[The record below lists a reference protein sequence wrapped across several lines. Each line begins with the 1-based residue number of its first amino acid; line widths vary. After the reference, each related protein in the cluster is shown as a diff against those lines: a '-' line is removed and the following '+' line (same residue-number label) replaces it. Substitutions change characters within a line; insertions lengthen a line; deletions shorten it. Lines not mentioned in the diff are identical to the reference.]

1 MYLIIGV
8 YGTRQRKIYAAYQFF
23 LMTLW
28 GSLLMLMGIIVLY
41 SQTGVTDYQILSISD
56 ISKEREYIVWLG
68 LFISFAVKTPLV
80 PVHLWL
86 PEAHSEANI
95 AGSIILAGKKYACYK
110 FNYMLETPKALSTY
124 LYLKLIS
131 ENLNG
136 CNNGQSA
143 GNYPLIR
150 SQIMN
155 IVNIIGLNIDTFQDQ
170 FQLSNIKL
178 SRILRGYTLKFR
190 YNSLKLIEHN
200 AKRLNSTGIYP
211 SSNGL
216 SSYLAG
222 LIEGD
227 GCIYIAKN
235 NKNASQIQIS
245 FNSKDL
251 PLALIIQKN
260 LNCGYVYKM
269 KGANA
274 YTFCVSKRE
283 DLARLTNII
292 NGYMRTPKINQ
303 LYQLIDW
310 LNNFE
315 FNIEKKPLDSSPLNS
330 NAWLSGLID
339 SDGHFSV
346 RCSIL
351 EGKLI
356 KSSCSFELVQQ
367 QKRKDEGSLYDIML
381 KLSQF
386 LLTSVKNILENSKNP
401 QYRVRTNSLNSN
413 LILKEY
419 LSNYPL
425 FSSKYLDY
433 LDWCKVL
440 ELFYIQKKKSIND
453 IKHIQNIKSN
463 MNNKRTYFIWNHL
476 NFFYTLD

>member
-155 IVNIIGLNIDTFQDQ
+155 IVNIIGLNIDTYQ

-190 YNSLKLIEHN
+190 YNLIEHN
-200 AKRLNSTGIYP
+200 AKRLNSTGGFIYP

-476 NFFYTLD
+476 NFFYTVD